1 MKKMKLK
8 GFVLPTLIAT
18 LGLIAIIVTTLI
30 INPKDNLQDNNNLN
44 YVSNTI
50 LMQEIPVINTTTKVI
65 YPYTDPSVTIGKSY
79 YDYKATS
86 EEQEKSIIYHENTY
100 MQNSGIDFI
109 YENKF
114 DVIAVLDGVV
124 TNVKEDDLLGKIVEV
139 NHNNE
144 FVSIYQSLSE
154 VKVKKGDSVTQG
166 QVLGISGTNK
176 LDKALGNHLHFEF
189 YAEGQIVNPITYLDK
204 ELQASIKEE

>member
-18 LGLIAIIVTTLI
+18 LGLIALIVTTLM

-79 YDYKATS
+79 YDYKSTS

-114 DVIAVLDGVV
+114 DVIAVLDGIVS
-124 TNVKEDDLLGKIVEV
+124 NVKEDDLLGKIVEV
-139 NHNNE
+139 NHDNE

-176 LDKALGNHLHFEF
+176 LDKELGNHLHFEF
-189 YAEGQIVNPITYLDK
+189 YAEGQIVNPNTYLDK

>member
-18 LGLIAIIVTTLI
+18 LGLIALIVTTLI

-176 LDKALGNHLHFEF
+176 LDKELGNHLHFEF

>member
-18 LGLIAIIVTTLI
+18 LGLIALIVTTLI